1 MAKPKDPGA
10 EAWELMFE
18 LLKGAKRERFQLGQE
33 YGLSPMQLGALSS
46 LEPDRELPMSSL
58 ADALLCDAS
67 NVTGIVDRLEARG
80 LIERRAAAHDRRVK
94 LLALTDEGVRVRAE
108 VTRRMHIPPAEIA
121 GLSQADKR
129 ALRDVMKRALAQ
141 RDASPVA
148 AAR

>member
-1 MAKPKDPGA
+1 MARPKDPGA

-18 LLKGAKRERFQLGQE
+18 LLKGTKRERFQLAQE
-33 YGLSPMQLGALSS
+33 YGLAPMQLVALSS
-46 LEPDRELPMSSL
+46 LEPGRELPMSAL

-108 VTRRMHIPPAEIA
+108 VTRKMHVPPAEIA
-121 GLSQADKR
+121 GLSPADRR
-129 ALRDVMKRALAQ
+129 ALRDIMKRALAP
-141 RDASPVA
+141 REVTA
-148 AAR
+148 A

>member
-67 NVTGIVDRLEARG
+67 NVTGIVDRLQARG
-80 LIERRAAAHDRRVK
+80 PIEGRAGAPDRRVK
-94 LLALTDEGVRVRAE
+94 LLGLTDEGVRVRDE
-108 VTRRMHIPPAEIA
+108 VMRRMHLPPAEIA
-121 GLSQADKR
+121 DLAHAD
-129 ALRDVMKRALAQ
+129 
-141 RDASPVA
+141 
-148 AAR
+148 